1 MFLVRRVIVILI
13 LIIFALNLRVP
24 GISISKHSIKIVG
37 PEERVNLDEDADTI
51 VFHRLP
57 GSDTLQIFK
66 RRGKIILLF
75 NDTAEETVTIRHS
88 PFTFSPSDTLFIP
101 AENIKIKEIRINNK
115 PIDYN
120 MINLKDSV
128 MIVVPLQ
135 YGDNKIFL
143 SGLISGREIDT
154 TLFCF
159 RNRKFY
165 KIAVISSRVSPFFK
179 ALRFYTYR
187 HPEYKFKF
195 YLMNHGVIIELNDFY
210 VNKMRTVKHL
220 EADFWVVYGLKAL
233 KNFPE
238 IQEKCVLILSPED
251 GRYIKLDSF
260 KIHFQ
265 DTIYTLKEAG
275 IVWKNLNLKKV
286 IARSSV
292 LGNYPVAGIS
302 GNNIAILTIPDLWEI
317 QKSSPL
323 FLNRMLTT
331 LFSYVAVPKIKLI
344 QNLNKLYI
352 ILSPP
357 PQENQYLKIKIDGK
371 PYYGLLEFPGIIPL
385 PELSPG
391 DHQLFIEIRNNNT
404 TLFSKDIDFSFQKKI
419 TSKVYEVEK
428 INRIPSEGLYIK
440 KGFIEAR
447 QNIIFIFLTFSFIFL
462 TWIFEKLQEVTS

>member
-66 RRGKIILLF
+66 RRGKIILLL

-88 PFTFSPSDTLFIP
+88 PFTFSPSDTLSIP

-143 SGLISGREIDT
+143 SGVISGREIDT

-159 RNRKFY
+159 RNREFY
-165 KIAVISSRVSPFFK
+165 KIAVISSKVSPFFK

-187 HPEYKFKF
+187 HPEYKFRF
-195 YLMNHGVIIELNDFY
+195 YLINRGAIIELNDFY
-210 VNKMRTVKHL
+210 VNKMRTVKHP

-238 IQEKCVLILSPED
+238 IQEKCVLILSP
-251 GRYIKLDSF
+251 
-260 KIHFQ
+260 
-265 DTIYTLKEAG
+265 
-275 IVWKNLNLKKV
+275 
-286 IARSSV
+286 
-292 LGNYPVAGIS
+292 
-302 GNNIAILTIPDLWEI
+302 
-317 QKSSPL
+317 
-323 FLNRMLTT
+323 
-331 LFSYVAVPKIKLI
+331 
-344 QNLNKLYI
+344 
-352 ILSPP
+352 
-357 PQENQYLKIKIDGK
+357 
-371 PYYGLLEFPGIIPL
+371 
-385 PELSPG
+385 
-391 DHQLFIEIRNNNT
+391 
-404 TLFSKDIDFSFQKKI
+404 
-419 TSKVYEVEK
+419 
-428 INRIPSEGLYIK
+428 
-440 KGFIEAR
+440 
-447 QNIIFIFLTFSFIFL
+447 
-462 TWIFEKLQEVTS
+462 